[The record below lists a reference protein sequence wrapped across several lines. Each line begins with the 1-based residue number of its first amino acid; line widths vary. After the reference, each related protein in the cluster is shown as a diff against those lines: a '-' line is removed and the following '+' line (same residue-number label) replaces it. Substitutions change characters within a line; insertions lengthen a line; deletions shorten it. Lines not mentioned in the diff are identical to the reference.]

1 MTPSATRPP
10 GTTGAAVTWTNGR
23 RLTTISAT
31 NDHAALSFTYDSD
44 GLRLTKTAG
53 TVLLWAVLMR
63 RYVALTE

>member
-1 MTPSATRPP
+1 M
-10 GTTGAAVTWTNGR
+10 TWTSGR
-23 RLTTISAT
+23 RLATISAT
-31 NDHAALSFTYDSD
+31 NDHAAISFTYDSD